1 MESQVNPQPDDAHIR
16 ISHEVHRELIRRNFS
31 KRQRNIIDFI
41 LTLSWGCGRP
51 DAVIPQLSHFALC
64 GVAKNHVRDEL
75 NDLVV
80 AKVIFWEE
88 AGGIFRMNKHFDQW
102 LITPHKGHDSELM
115 KDLIALNISR
125 TDPRKVPKT
134 GTSQFPKKELHGS
147 QKGNS
152 VVPEKGTEFPKQEPE
167 SSQNRNSEVPKKG
180 TPTFEKPSRIKGFRL
195 SKAIIKAKIK
205 KDLKSSCLKSLPSG
219 AEKQDPIPD
228 PFIQVLDM
236 YCELHSKID
245 TQITMMDRQTIQQL
259 LGQGIPSDLVCE
271 VMERVHADRSA
282 KGQTIGS
289 LSYYRNPVLEEWQ
302 RLQAPPKLQVVPTQ
316 GQRQQQPATQE
327 RYYGGIMTV
336 EETNDWIAEQDRRR
350 AIVEEAKRNGTY
362 VIPEIPGISRRKPSA
377 V

>member
-16 ISHEVHRELIRRNFS
+16 ISHEVHRELIRLNFS

-64 GVAKNHVRDEL
+64 GVTKNNIRDEL
-75 NDLVV
+75 EALVA
-80 AKVIFWEE
+80 AKVISWEKTE
-88 AGGIFRMNKHFDQW
+88 SIFRFNKHFDQW
-102 LITPHKGHDSELM
+102 QITPNKGSDAELM
-115 KDLIALNISR
+115 KNLIALNITRNDPGKVLKTRTSR
-125 TDPRKVPKT
+125 FLK
-134 GTSQFPKKELHGS
+134 QELNGS
-147 QKGNS
+147 QNKNS
-152 VVPEKGTEFPKQEPE
+152 DGVQFLKQEPE
-167 SSQNRNSEVPKKG
+167 SSQNKNCRVLKTG
-180 TPTFEKPSRIKGFRL
+180 TPTLKKTSRIKAFRL

-219 AEKQDPIPD
+219 AENQDTNPA

-236 YCELHSKID
+236 YCELHRKID
-245 TQITMMDRQTIQQL
+245 TQITMLDRQTIQQVL
-259 LGQGIPSDLVCE
+259 EQGIPSDLVCE
-271 VMERVHADRSA
+271 VMERVHADRTA

-302 RLQAPPKLQVVPTQ
+302 RRQAPPKLQVVPSPA
-316 GQRQQQPATQE
+316 RQQSAVQE
-327 RYYGGIMTV
+327 RQYGGIMSI

>member
-1 MESQVNPQPDDAHIR
+1 MASQVNPQPDDAHIR
-16 ISHEVHRELIRRNFS
+16 ISHEVHRELIRRDFS

-51 DAVIPQLSHFALC
+51 DAVIPQLSHFTLC
-64 GVAKNHVRDEL
+64 GVTKNNIRDEL
-75 NDLVV
+75 EALMA
-80 AKVIFWEE
+80 AKVIGWEKSE
-88 AGGIFRMNKHFDQW
+88 GIFRFNKHFDQW
-102 LITPHKGHDSELM
+102 QITPNKGHDAELM
-115 KDLIALNISR
+115 KDLIAINISR
-125 TDPRKVPKT
+125 CSPEKVLKT
-134 GTSQFPKKELHGS
+134 RTQRFLKQEPNGS
-147 QKGNS
+147 QNKNS
-152 VVPEKGTEFPKQEPE
+152 DSVQFLKQEPE
-167 SSQNRNSEVPKKG
+167 SSQNKNCRVLKTG
-180 TPTFEKPSRIKGFRL
+180 TPTLEKPSRIKGFRL

-205 KDLKSSCLKSLPSG
+205 KDLKAAALEDPPLR
-219 AEKQDPIPD
+219 AEKPEPARE

-236 YCELHSKID
+236 YCELHRKID

-271 VMERVHADRSA
+271 VMERVHADRVA

-302 RLQAPPKLQVVPTQ
+302 RQQAPPKLQVVSTQ
-316 GQRQQQPATQE
+316 NRQQPAAQD

-350 AIVEEAKRNGTY
+350 AIVEEAKKNGTY
-362 VIPEIPGISRRKPSA
+362 VIPEIPGFSRRKPSA